1 MPVGPKSPSDYVVLN
16 LSAGAFVRRSPTSAG
31 ARYVVF
37 DEAIRTVSS
46 AFPAVDRA
54 LPHADWD

>member
-1 MPVGPKSPSDYVVLN
+1 MLVLN

-54 LPHADWD
+54 LPHADRD

>member
-1 MPVGPKSPSDYVVLN
+1 MLVLN

-37 DEAIRTVSS
+37 DEAVRTVSA
-46 AFPAVDRA
+46 AFPAVDWA